1 MRPAQTSFDFEMPS
15 SAFAEPTEVP
25 QTFKAI
31 GDIADGLMRS
41 LALQMSSR
49 GKPQGVMS
57 ANDND
62 ADLNTPNTPING
74 EIQHG

>member
-1 MRPAQTSFDFEMPS
+1 MRTAQTSFDFEMPS
-15 SAFAEPTEVP
+15 SAFAEPTEAP
-25 QTFKAI
+25 RTFKAI

-57 ANDND
+57 ANDNNV
-62 ADLNTPNTPING
+62 DLNTPDISTNG